1 MQTAINLNQN
11 QFDVLSN
18 MLTGA
23 SDEVKLKLISFL
35 SDSLLKKPEEKKEKW
50 ADQFAGAWK
59 DNRSAEEI
67 IADIRNART
76 SNREIEL

>member
-1 MQTAINLNQN
+1 MQTAINFNQN
-11 QFDVLSN
+11 QFDAISN
-18 MLTGA
+18 MLKGA

-35 SDSLLKKPEEKKEKW
+35 SDSLLKARGKERW

-59 DNRSAEEI
+59 DSRSAEEI
-67 IADIRNART
+67 IADIRNVRT